1 MIPPPLLNQFPFFE
15 TDTPKYIII
24 GLYYGISFL
33 SIIILLTLY
42 VIFKYK
48 KLGFNLLLQLSIFL
62 NFLVK
67 DIIYFYLPD
76 HHATIGY
83 LVAWN
88 IGTSLVLLILQP
100 YPFLRFKH
108 KQQFYKTG
116 IIVLFALVSIEL
128 ISSLFIIPKP
138 GSSFIHPIT
147 IILTI
152 LALYLFFILNHSY
165 SYKNYISFL
174 IICIATSTIILAPS
188 VNDTL
193 YELFIVWPTLRL
205 MGVPILIFSSCIT
218 MLEIKKINER
228 NSIYKKYLYQYM
240 YLVKDYHKKLEHERN
255 LNAVRPSIEEDLDIS
270 DSKEEPLGVLK
281 EKYSLTE
288 RELEVLSLL
297 WEGATNK
304 EIADELFISI
314 NTCKYHISKIYV
326 KLNINSRAQ
335 IYAFKDKMD

>member
-116 IIVLFALVSIEL
+116 IIVLFALVSLEL
-128 ISSLFIIPKP
+128 LSSVFITPLE
-138 GSSFIHPIT
+138 GASFIHPIT

-165 SYKNYISFL
+165 SYKNYIAFL

-188 VNDTL
+188 VNNTL

-205 MGVPILIFSSCIT
+205 IGIPIIIASSCTT

-240 YLVKDYHKKLEHERN
+240 HLVKDYHEKLEHEKN
-255 LNAVRPSIEEDLDIS
+255 LNSTKIKKEGIVITSE
-270 DSKEEPLGVLK
+270 SKEQPLEDVK
-281 EKYSLTE
+281 NKYSLTE